1 MNLRKSLTL
10 SLAALALGSGLATAN
25 PATAAPEKAVPAKA
39 VSMNAVSAKAGW
51 HTLHSN
57 FWVPAQ
63 RSGQWKSKAYK
74 SPSRKTRVVLR
85 CYNTKATMRVRLYE
99 ATGGK
104 KLRKVADSGSKR
116 CNPNG
121 AVIAAGVTNSTHDWL
136 KIRLDGKQGSYV
148 RTEKWS

>member
-10 SLAALALGSGLATAN
+10 SLAALALGSGPATAN
-25 PATAAPEKAVPAKA
+25 PVAAAPER
-39 VSMNAVSAKAGW
+39 SVSAQAGW
-51 HTLHSN
+51 HTIHSN
-57 FWVPAQ
+57 FWVAGQ
-63 RSGQWKSKAYK
+63 RDGQWKSKAYK

-85 CYNTKATMRVRLYE
+85 CYKTTASMRVRLYE

-104 KLRKVADSGSKR
+104 KLRKVADSRWKH

-121 AVIAAGVTNSTHDWL
+121 AVIASGVTNSTRDWL
-136 KIRLDGKQGSYV
+136 KIRLDGKQGSFV

>member
-25 PATAAPEKAVPAKA
+25 PVAAAPERTVAAVPERT
-39 VSMNAVSAKAGW
+39 VSAQAGW
-51 HTLHSN
+51 HPIHSN
-57 FWVPAQ
+57 FWVPGQ

-85 CYNTKATMRVRLYE
+85 CYNTKASMRVRLYE

-104 KLRKVADSGSKR
+104 KLRKVADSGWKR

-121 AVIAAGVTNSTHDWL
+121 SVIAGGVANSTHDWL
-136 KIRLDGKQGSYV
+136 KIRLDGKQGSFV